1 MDLIIDVYQ
10 QGQIAEANA
19 KAAQASDRAK
29 QLERDVDDLKRRA
42 DALTI
47 ANQALWEILR
57 ARLALDD
64 QTVLRKMQE
73 IDLRDG
79 QGDGKISPRPVVC
92 PRCSRNSNSKRRAC
106 LYCGA
111 SLPAGNFFEKS

>member
-10 QGQIAEANA
+10 QGQIAEAQS

-29 QLERDVDDLKRRA
+29 QLERELDDLKRRT

-47 ANQALWEILR
+47 ASQALWEILR
-57 ARLALDD
+57 ARLCVDD
-64 QTVLRKMQE
+64 QTVLQKMQE

-79 QGDGKISPRPVVC
+79 QADGKISSRPVAC
-92 PRCSRNSNSKRRAC
+92 LRCKRNSNSKRRAC

-111 SLPAGNFFEKS
+111 PLPAGNLFEKI

>member
-10 QGQIAEANA
+10 QGQIAEAQA
-19 KAAQASDRAK
+19 KAANASERAK
-29 QLERDVDDLKRRA
+29 QLEREIDDLKRRA

-57 ARLALDD
+57 VKLGLDD
-64 QTVLRKMQE
+64 QIVVRKMQE

-79 QGDGKISPRPVVC
+79 EADGKISPRPVTC

-111 SLPAGNFFEKS
+111 ALPAGHLFEKI